1 VGREGG
7 FIPIESETR
16 STSKI
21 KQKSRRELARNGHP
35 GSVGTK
41 RNQSGNS
48 WDEAA
53 DRICCLFD
61 FSSPQPL
68 GGIPYAGP
76 VLQILNQIDV
86 YILMVGYGLLLL
98 TVYIF

>member
-1 VGREGG
+1 MGPLRATADEKGKAMKAPSRNAG
-7 FIPIESETR
+7 FICLLLFI
-16 STSKI
+16 
-21 KQKSRRELARNGHP
+21 
-35 GSVGTK
+35 VGVI
-41 RNQSGNS
+41 G
-48 WDEAA
+48 
-53 DRICCLFD
+53 F
-61 FSSPQPL
+61 FVPL

>member
-1 VGREGG
+1 MCGVIG
-7 FIPIESETR
+7 FF
-16 STSKI
+16 
-21 KQKSRRELARNGHP
+21 
-35 GSVGTK
+35 V
-41 RNQSGNS
+41 
-48 WDEAA
+48 
-53 DRICCLFD
+53 
-61 FSSPQPL
+61 PL